1 MFGRPALERRHDSAG
16 IAASIDAELVRREHP
31 TWARRIGLEIPDR
44 RGRQAA
50 PDLRPGQAAVRRA
63 KQRPLVGAGI
73 GTAARLDG
81 QRLDVLVLDL
91 LAEAPA
97 PGLTPVRAGVDA
109 AVQRAG
115 HHRSV
120 GAGGDGVHGEP
131 RQAPVGRAEGH
142 AAVGRHE
149 HALAARAIDP
159 QRVGRVDRDRPR
171 RDGAEGVVVDE
182 LPAPSAVR
190 RPVEGRVGHGV
201 EQVRLARGRHER
213 GDEAELDAGQTGAS
227 SLPRHAAVGRPPHG
241 EPVREV
247 EGVRRGGIDGP
258 HEGKGVLDG
267 QARLRPRAPA
277 VARAVERPREDVD
290 DARVRRRYREPPDKA
305 RVIDAVRRIRPCGA
319 AVSGT
324 LDAVLE
330 RRREQGRRGPRQ
342 QRERAHALEV
352 ELRPGGA
359 TVRRPVEIR
368 VAVQI
373 ELPVRSRIHLER
385 ADRHRR
391 QVWTGQS
398 PPRRG
403 AVFGHVDRADP
414 TPVHGRR
421 LHRIDL
427 EDADDRGRR
436 ASALPAARLG
446 CGRWRERQSHGAGCQ
461 HKRAAAHGG
470 RDPRRSSGRCR
481 LPFGVCP
488 RGR

>member
-1 MFGRPALERRHDSAG
+1 M
-16 IAASIDAELVRREHP
+16 
-31 TWARRIGLEIPDR
+31 
-44 RGRQAA
+44 
-50 PDLRPGQAAVRRA
+50 
-63 KQRPLVGAGI
+63 
-73 GTAARLDG
+73 
-81 QRLDVLVLDL
+81 
-91 LAEAPA
+91 
-97 PGLTPVRAGVDA
+97 PGLAPVRAGVDA

-115 HHRSV
+115 HERSV
-120 GAGGDGVHGEP
+120 GAGGYGMHGEP
-131 RQAPVGRAEGH
+131 RQAPVGRAERH
-142 AAVGRHE
+142 APVGRHE

-171 RDGAEGVVVDE
+171 RDGGEGVVVDE
-182 LPAPSAVR
+182 LPAPSAIR

-201 EQVRLARGRHER
+201 EQVRLARGGCQRR
-213 GDEAELDAGQTGAS
+213 DEAELAAGQTGAS

-247 EGVRRGGIDGP
+247 EGVRREGIDGP

-290 DARVRRRYREPPDKA
+290 DVRVRRRHGEPPHET
-305 RVIDAVRRIRPCGA
+305 RILDAVRRIRPCGA
-319 AVSGT
+319 AVGGT

-330 RRREQGRRGPRQ
+330 GRREQCGRGPRQ
-342 QRERAHALEV
+342 QRERAHVFEA

-359 TVRRPVEIR
+359 AVRRPVEVR

-391 QVWTGQS
+391 QVWTGES

-414 TPVHGRR
+414 APVHRR
-421 LHRIDL
+421 RFHRVDL
-427 EDADDRGRR
+427 EDADDRGGR
-436 ASALPAARLG
+436 ASALPATRLG

-461 HKRAAAHGG
+461 HTCAAAHGG
-470 RDPRRSSGRCR
+470 RDPRRSGIRCR

-488 RGR
+488 CAR